1 MSSNLNDVRRHVELL
16 PDEMLLEV
24 NREDLTEG
32 ARAIY
37 EEEAA
42 RRGLSW
48 PQAEEAVEPGP
59 LKLGEGG
66 LVSLGKYDTVE
77 EARFARDL
85 LRNEQIPAWLAGEL
99 AMKKNDSDPMAA
111 LELFTQSDFQEQA
124 DLLLNSEISEEE
136 LARQAEEAG
145 NPDL

>member
-1 MSSNLNDVRRHVELL
+1 MDPNLNDVRRHVAAL
-16 PDEMLLEV
+16 PDEVLLEV
-24 NREDLTEG
+24 NREDLTAG

-42 RRGLSW
+42 RRGLNW
-48 PQAEEAVEPGP
+48 PAEEAAVEPGP

-99 AMKKNDSDPMAA
+99 ALKRHDADPMAA
-111 LELFTQSDFQEQA
+111 LELFTQTDFQEQA
-124 DLLLNSEISEEE
+124 EMLLNAEISEEE

-145 NPDL
+145 NPDA